1 MLTREQTDVARLV
14 GLSEDIR
21 KERLRRINEIRWEN
35 AARPHPP
42 VEPAPPRLA
51 IEAPPS
57 RRDRGKW
64 DREEERYIERDVI
77 YRGGRPPPPP
87 GWRR

>member
-1 MLTREQTDVARLV
+1 MARLV

-21 KERLRRINEIRWEN
+21 RDRAKRINEIRWEN
-35 AARPHPP
+35 MARPRPL
-42 VEPAPPRLA
+42 VEPPPPRLA
-51 IEAPPS
+51 IEGPPP
-57 RRDRGKW
+57 RRVARDVWEK
-64 DREEERYIERDVI
+64 DEERYIEREII